1 MSAGS
6 YFVGIFRTPV
16 ISIFPLTCLPFLPFL
31 GYIGYFE
38 AIGGNRRLHEGIWR
52 LQGYLEAIGGYR
64 RVFGG
69 YMRVFGGYRG
79 IWVFWYFGI

>member
-1 MSAGS
+1 
-6 YFVGIFRTPV
+6 
-16 ISIFPLTCLPFLPFL
+16 L

-38 AIGGNRRLHEGIWR
+38 AIGGYRGIWR

-69 YMRVFGGYRG
+69 YRG